1 MSLIT
6 TGFFMKFS
14 SVFYLGLAFP
24 IFHLFLLQIYNFNF
38 KDPENSLKIF
48 KSNNLLGAIVL
59 LNILVGKV

>member
-6 TGFFMKFS
+6 TGFFMKFN
-14 SVFYLGLAFP
+14 SVFYLSLSIP
-24 IFHLFLLQIYNFNF
+24 IFHLFLSQIYNFNF

-48 KSNNLLGAIVL
+48 KSNNLLGGIIL